1 MTLLDLLRAHWNI
14 WGLDA
19 PKFAWLA
26 AIGLLA
32 VPLGVLL
39 SLFREVRRESGIL
52 LDAADR
58 IDKLRSRTF
67 PGARSTPNDRS
78 TNGLAAG
85 AFASL
90 SNILAGFPALSHA
103 WNGYASTVVVR
114 PAKTGEEEFWASQS
128 AEGSFTESALWGAH
142 LNRAFYN
149 SLPGVVTSVGLLFT
163 FLAILVALL
172 DVRINTQ
179 TNQIEGLPL
188 LIEGLSGKFV
198 SSIAALLAA
207 TIFLLAEK
215 RLAHQLSRA
224 RLRLV
229 SSIDELM
236 PRLSSVRVLADLQRD
251 IAAMAD
257 WATTAGKSSSEQIE
271 LSKIQVKASTAVLRQ
286 FMVQMNETA
295 GSSITHMAVTLTG
308 VVRDLSENVNDLGT
322 QMAATLQESVE
333 QTNSAT
339 STVVDKVEKWSSRSA
354 RQLEEVI
361 EQLHSRAND
370 VKDMEYQFATLNAA
384 LSEIT
389 ADVNV
394 MSARLQELTDS
405 LERLGGAPDARRA

>member
-1 MTLLDLLRAHWNI
+1 MMLLDLLRAHWNI

-26 AIGLLA
+26 AIGLLV
-32 VPLGVLL
+32 VPLCVLL
-39 SLFREVRRESGIL
+39 SLFWKIRTQSGIL
-52 LDAADR
+52 VDAADR
-58 IDKLRSRTF
+58 IDRLRSRTF
-67 PGARSTPNDRS
+67 SGPRGIPERSPN
-78 TNGLAAG
+78 GMAAG
-85 AFASL
+85 VFASL
-90 SNILAGFPALSHA
+90 SSILAGFPALSHA

-114 PAKTGEEEFWASQS
+114 PGKTGEEEFWSSQS
-128 AEGSFTESALWGAH
+128 AESNFTESALWGAH
-142 LNRAFYN
+142 LNRALYN

-179 TNQIEGLPL
+179 TSQIEGLPL

-207 TIFLLAEK
+207 TTFLLGEK
-215 RLAHQLSRA
+215 RLTHQLSRA
-224 RLRLV
+224 RLRLIA
-229 SSIDELM
+229 SLDTLM
-236 PRLSSVRVLADLQRD
+236 PRLSSLRVLADLQRD
-251 IAAMAD
+251 IGAMAD

-308 VVRDLSENVNDLGT
+308 VVRDLSEKVNDLGT

-354 RQLEEVI
+354 RQLDEVI

-370 VKDMEYQFATLNAA
+370 VKDMEYQFASLNAA

-405 LERLGGAPDARRA
+405 LERLGGTPDARRA